1 MGGKD
6 TSGRGEITW
15 RGECEESL
23 ASDILTDVAEPKA
36 LRDVTMTNESRK
48 QRINPAFRRPKL
60 H

>member
-48 QRINPAFRRPKL
+48 AENKSCFP
-60 H
+60 